1 MSRKRRPVLLPVT
14 ALLLIACGGHK
25 QAAPGE
31 VPVEP
36 MGLAFEVENQSSV
49 DLGIYLIVDNVS
61 ERLGTVTTN
70 AVLTVEKSWQ
80 RVGGGRRLRLRA
92 EVIGSGTRLV
102 TDDLRAQPGQLV
114 RWTLTPDLKM
124 SYWGIY

>member
-1 MSRKRRPVLLPVT
+1 MSGRGRPALLLAT
-14 ALLLIACGGHK
+14 ALLLVACGGHK

-31 VPVEP
+31 VPVQT

-49 DLGIYLIVDNVS
+49 DLAIYLIVENVS

-70 AVLTVEKSWQ
+70 AVLTVEKPWQ

-92 EVIGSGTRLV
+92 EVIGSATRLV

-124 SYWGIY
+124 SFWGIY

>member
-1 MSRKRRPVLLPVT
+1 MKRNLRTVLPVAILLLLLACGRRPH
-14 ALLLIACGGHK
+14 AG
-25 QAAPGE
+25 PGE

-36 MGLAFEVENQSSV
+36 MGLAFEVENLSSV
-49 DLGIYLIVDNVS
+49 DLAVYLIVDNIS

-70 AVLTVEKSWQ
+70 AVLAVEKPWH

-92 EVIGSGTRLV
+92 EVIGSATRLV

-114 RWTLTPDLKM
+114 RWTLTPDLRM